1 MKRMK
6 KAALCLSLVTAI
18 FFLTA
23 CQGASEPNLLQFS
36 ELEKGEEI
44 AVMTV
49 KDYGEI
55 KFRFFPQEAPK
66 AVENFTT
73 HVKNGYYDGLT
84 FHRVM
89 QDFMIQGGDPDG
101 NGGGGESI
109 WGEGFAVETSNNLY
123 HFRGALCMAK
133 TSQPN
138 SIGSQFY
145 ILQNDDIEKT
155 RMMLEYASID
165 YADKVIEKYQEVGGY
180 PGLDGNYT
188 VFGQVIEG
196 LDVLDAIAA
205 SPVVYNAGGERSAP
219 YKSIVIEK
227 IVMTTY

>member
-1 MKRMK
+1 MKMIK
-6 KAALCLSLVTAI
+6 KGALCFSLVMAI
-18 FFLTA
+18 VFLTA
-23 CQGASEPNLLQFS
+23 CQGAAEPNLLQFT
-36 ELEKGEEI
+36 EPEKGEEI

-55 KFRFFPQEAPK
+55 KFRFFPDEAPK

-73 HVKNGYYDGLT
+73 HVRNGYYDGVT

-89 QDFMIQGGDPDG
+89 QDFMIQGGDPEG
-101 NGGGGESI
+101 TGGGGESI
-109 WGEGFAVETSNNLY
+109 WGEGFGVETSNNLY

-145 ILQNDDIEKT
+145 ILQNGNLET
-155 RMMLEYASID
+155 TQMMLDYTNFD
-165 YADKVIEKYQEVGGY
+165 YADKVIKKYQEVGGY
-180 PGLDGNYT
+180 PGLDGSYT
-188 VFGQVIEG
+188 VFGQVIAG

-205 SPVVYNAGGERSAP
+205 SPVVYNAAGERSEP
-219 YKSIVIEK
+219 YKTIVIEK